1 MLISDLILLLVCWMF
16 PMADD
21 LVMFDY
27 LGCKF
32 AGCFGLP
39 FDSFVVLDFWLLG
52 LMVTVWY

>member
-1 MLISDLILLLVCWMF
+1 
-16 PMADD
+16 MADD
-21 LVMFDY
+21 LIMFDY

-32 AGCFGLP
+32 AGCLGLP